1 MTSASTYIERL
12 QQAADK
18 AQSVEVAYRR
28 EAGTRIAAL
37 ERERAFAFRRMNLMR
52 EVAEAAKPRVDDNS
66 DLAEQTGEEI
76 AVARALALIRV
87 RLGWSSDSETQDA
100 MLARFAPVVIALHRA
115 SVGED
120 QNMPD
125 ETPAIDEALGRFEA
139 WYEEVHG
146 VSFWMLFENPMQDTP
161 RVDF

>member
-1 MTSASTYIERL
+1 MTTAPTYIERL

-18 AQSVEVAYRR
+18 AQSAELAYRR
-28 EAGTRIAAL
+28 EAATRIAML

-52 EVAEAAKPRVDDNS
+52 SVAEAAEPQADDNS
-66 DLAEQTGEEI
+66 DLAEQSGEEI

-87 RLGWSSDSETQDA
+87 RLGWSSDSETRDA
-100 MLARFAPVVIALHRA
+100 TLAHFAPVVIALHRA

-120 QNMPD
+120 QPIPD
-125 ETPAIDEALGRFEA
+125 ETPEIDEALGRFEA
-139 WYEEVHG
+139 WYEKAYG
-146 VSFWMLFENPMQDTP
+146 ISFWILFENPMPDTP